1 LAETCKDYNDQ
12 DTTEAL
18 GLVSDRFMMNDKR
31 FRHVKLAIEESYK
44 NVIDS
49 LADKSMLPYDPSIYP
64 IPFMMSRK
72 YKTGRELARV
82 LFYSLCY
89 PDVSEFTRF
98 SIYIAVSVSERFPN
112 HLVGLI
118 GHEIA
123 HIIAA
128 KGEVKL
134 SEQDLSS
141 ILRSWRDFVET
152 KETIASGMYSYFM
165 EPTKSMI
172 KKWNEIALKPETEHA
187 VAEGVQLV
195 NREEFDRIIF
205 GMRIADFHRFI
216 EANLDR
222 IRRRGGSSSM

>member
-1 LAETCKDYNDQ
+1 
-12 DTTEAL
+12 L

-49 LADKSMLPYDPSIYP
+49 LADKSMLPYDPIIYP

-72 YKTGRELARV
+72 YKIGRELARV

-98 SIYIAVSVSERFPN
+98 SIYIVVSVSERFSN

-128 KGEVKL
+128 NGEVKL

-152 KETIASGMYSYFM
+152 KETIASRMYFYFM

-172 KKWNEIALKPETEHA
+172 KNWNEIALKPETEHA
-187 VAEGVQLV
+187 VAEGVRLV
-195 NREEFDRIIF
+195 NKEEFDRIIF
-205 GMRIADFHRFI
+205 GEQIADFNRFI

-222 IRRRGGSSSM
+222 IRRGRGGSSSM